1 MRKVT
6 RRRRPAT
13 DDILPEYDFSDGVR
27 GKYAARYAQGTNV
40 VVLDA
45 DVAAA
50 FPTATDVNNALRG
63 LVKLARTTGA
73 RRRGTRKHA

>member
-1 MRKVT
+1 MKKVT
-6 RRRRPAT
+6 KPRRRAT
-13 DDILPEYDFSDGVR
+13 DDILPEYDFSGGVR

-63 LVKLARTTGA
+63 LVNLARATGA
-73 RRRGTRKHA
+73 RRRGTRKRA